1 MHVCLCACIYM
12 HVFLCVCVCV
22 CVCVHVCARV
32 CVFVSL
38 HGCIYSAKYYLQIAE
53 SELPP
58 PPGPD
63 HLQKDAAP
71 PMTSTP
77 LRVDSSLGTPSTGS
91 VTRPSAQVPP
101 YSATPTPTPQGAT
114 HSVIN
119 VDEGTSARQFTSE
132 F

>member
-1 MHVCLCACIYM
+1 M
-12 HVFLCVCVCV
+12 FLCDVKKEVCV
-22 CVCVHVCARV
+22 
-32 CVFVSL
+32 
-38 HGCIYSAKYYLQIAE
+38 SAQCMYHSVNSSKYCLQIPE

-63 HLQKDAAP
+63 QLQKDAAP
-71 PMTSTP
+71 TMTSTP
-77 LRVDSSLGTPSTGS
+77 LRTDSSLGTPSTGS
-91 VTRPSAQVPP
+91 TTRPSAQVPP
-101 YSATPTPTPQGAT
+101 YSATPTPNPQGSS